1 MTIYRDLTPPRL
13 DPRQLRP
20 VPCPAGRSRSREVR
34 GCGAVELWRDHPQ
47 SEGGS
52 EWGSVLP
59 ASSPV
64 TCYHCYQAVKH
75 NINTSRVHKYYTR
88 SDMLHGIIDLE
99 ITLAQ
104 HCFRPTL

>member
-34 GCGAVELWRDHPQ
+34 GCGAVELWRDHPL
-47 SEGGS
+47 SEGGVS
-52 EWGSVLP
+52 GDQCSRPRLLSLAIIVIKQ
-59 ASSPV
+59 SS
-64 TCYHCYQAVKH
+64 T
-75 NINTSRVHKYYTR
+75 TSTLSRVHKYYTR

-99 ITLAQ
+99 ITL